1 MHMKDLIELKENLRK
16 FLNSE
21 TARNSKPIDPIGLIV
36 ECVKFLVGI
45 IGNFIDD
52 DDNQKP

>member
-1 MHMKDLIELKENLRK
+1 MDDLKELKENLQK
-16 FLNSE
+16 FLNTE
-21 TARNSKPIDPIGLIV
+21 TAQNTKKIDPIGLIV
-36 ECVKFLVGI
+36 ECVKFLIGI